1 MHTCN
6 VYVFVTY
13 LTISWYWISM
23 PKNLNIGGSE
33 GDWTPC
39 EYARQIQ
46 GQQSVELS
54 NNG

>member
-1 MHTCN
+1 MYAIFT
-6 VYVFVTY
+6 T
-13 LTISWYWISM
+13 LTISLYRISM